1 MKTAGEA
8 PALQKYDSALPMSI
22 PPKIDVAGI
31 DDPGNPTQN
40 GGARAVVSQTNNEN
54 ASPPNALPNSKKVYI
69 SGQVHPDVR
78 VPFREISLAP
88 TKTMSGAM
96 EVNEP
101 MYIYETSGQCGDTSL
116 SLYTI
121 QRLPST

>member
-8 PALQKYDSALPMSI
+8 PALQKYDSLPISI

-31 DDPGNPTQN
+31 DDPANPHSPQN
-40 GGARAVVSQTNNEN
+40 AGTRAVVSQTNNEN

-69 SGQVHPDVR
+69 SGQMHPDVR
-78 VPFREISLAP
+78 VPFRDISLAP

-96 EVNEP
+96 EV
-101 MYIYETSGQCGDTSL
+101 
-116 SLYTI
+116 
-121 QRLPST
+121 